1 MRGHMRRP
9 RPVASVALL
18 KYTVF
23 EFILRGEHL
32 YSCHDEGLWRMRKPS
47 DDDLLE
53 PFSLVRSCLS
63 SVVTCLSP
71 SSRSWGM
78 SCRRVAKNIDLV
90 LMWSG
95 VTSELRAAEAEISKM
110 KLQPLA

>member
-1 MRGHMRRP
+1 MRRP
-9 RPVASVALL
+9 LPVVSVALL

-23 EFILRGEHL
+23 DFILRGEHL

-53 PFSLVRSCLS
+53 PFFTREELLEQRCDLLESELAELGDE
-63 SVVTCLSP
+63 LQA
-71 SSRSWGM
+71 SREKIST
-78 SCRRVAKNIDLV
+78 LV